1 MDYIKRYIFFD
12 KGPFL
17 WRKILVNAGKEKKMI
32 GIIFLQKKYVNIN
45 FIIGEIIYSRNKSL
59 MIMNLSAR
67 NEVISMQVRSMRLT
81 IQVLGGIRMCIYAD
95 QHNEK
100 WIIISPRGGTKII

>member
-1 MDYIKRYIFFD
+1 
-12 KGPFL
+12 
-17 WRKILVNAGKEKKMI
+17 MI

-59 MIMNLSAR
+59 MITNLSAR
-67 NEVISMQVRSMRLT
+67 NEVISMQIRSMRLT